1 MCPFFIL
8 GAGEQPSVAA
18 FGRRNE
24 TGEDDHMG
32 LGRDLR
38 EKSHGFDTK
47 SRPEM
52 GKHIPAGDYGSR
64 LGKESPERSDEF
76 DLGKDLPTR
85 TQGIQ
90 NPQGFDSRGQ
100 RRGEEMHQ
108 PNQSSYTDKISLATS
123 VVADKAV
130 AAKNA
135 VASKLGY
142 SGEGGHE
149 NRVEGAE
156 NPSSAGGYGSTVA
169 SMVTPVYEKVK
180 ETGASVMTKLPFTG
194 TGTEQGQDRGVSAK
208 EFLTE
213 KLSPGEEDKALS
225 EVVTEKLHLGGGGGE
240 TAPPK
245 RGIVTQSEEVE
256 KRLGGFKDPSSEAA
270 TKQGEA
276 YAEKGEGGIAEKLR
290 GAVTSW
296 IAGTTEEVTQKST
309 ESVQDSTQ
317 SLGSTIGNTRLFLLN
332 NVFGF

>member
-1 MCPFFIL
+1 MTCLCFFIL
-8 GAGEQPSVAA
+8 ASGEIGEEPRVAA
-18 FGRRNE
+18 FGR
-24 TGEDDHMG
+24 G
-32 LGRDLR
+32 
-38 EKSHGFDTK
+38 EKSRGLDTK

-52 GKHIPAGDYGSR
+52 GKHLPAGVYGSS
-64 LGKESPERSDEF
+64 LGKESPERSQEF

-90 NPQGFDSRGQ
+90 KPGGFDSKGQERGD
-100 RRGEEMHQ
+100 EMQQ
-108 PNQSSYTDKISLATS
+108 PNQSSYTDKIALATS

-142 SGEGGHE
+142 SGEAGHE

-156 NPSSAGGYGSTVA
+156 TPSSAGGYGSTVA
-169 SMVTPVYEKVK
+169 GMVTPVYEKVK
-180 ETGASVMTKLPFTG
+180 ETGASVMTKLPFSG
-194 TGTEQGQDRGVSAK
+194 TGTEQGQDKGVSAK
-208 EFLTE
+208 EYLTE

-225 EVVTEKLHLGGGGGE
+225 EVVAEKLHLGGGGGE
-240 TAPPK
+240 PK
-245 RGIVTQSEEVE
+245 KGTVTQSEEVE

-270 TKQGEA
+270 TKHGEA
-276 YAEKGEGGIAEKLR
+276 YAEEGEGGMAEKLR

-296 IAGTTEEVTQKST
+296 LAGTTEEVTQKST

-317 SLGSTIGNTRLFLLN
+317 SLGSTVGNVRL
-332 NVFGF
+332 

>member
-1 MCPFFIL
+1 
-8 GAGEQPSVAA
+8 
-18 FGRRNE
+18 
-24 TGEDDHMG
+24 
-32 LGRDLR
+32 
-38 EKSHGFDTK
+38 
-47 SRPEM
+47 
-52 GKHIPAGDYGSR
+52 
-64 LGKESPERSDEF
+64 
-76 DLGKDLPTR
+76 
-85 TQGIQ
+85 
-90 NPQGFDSRGQ
+90 
-100 RRGEEMHQ
+100 
-108 PNQSSYTDKISLATS
+108 
-123 VVADKAV
+123 
-130 AAKNA
+130 
-135 VASKLGY
+135 
-142 SGEGGHE
+142 
-149 NRVEGAE
+149 
-156 NPSSAGGYGSTVA
+156 
-169 SMVTPVYEKVK
+169 
-180 ETGASVMTKLPFTG
+180 MTKLPFTG

-317 SLGSTIGNTRLFLLN
+317 SLGSTIGNKMGITGSGGGEAGQQGSMPLQKRFQESGN
-332 NVFGF
+332 